1 MIEALLAK
9 KATWWTAGLLTGILG
24 PVVSSALQDIALI
37 ATAFAGIG
45 FLTAKIILPAS
56 RALRASV
63 QAPAQ
68 LRDLEKKFE
77 KRFDQFEDRFE
88 RKLDDALKRLHHDRG
103 E

>member
-1 MIEALLAK
+1 MIEGLLAK
-9 KATWWTAGLLTGILG
+9 KATWWTAGILTGLLG

-56 RALRASV
+56 RALRA
-63 QAPAQ
+63 
-68 LRDLEKKFE
+68 LEEKFE
-77 KRFDQFEDRFE
+77 KRFDQFEARLE
-88 RKLDDALKRLHHDRG
+88 RKLDDALRRLHHDDG

>member
-1 MIEALLAK
+1 MIEGLLAK
-9 KATWWTAGLLTGILG
+9 KATWWAAGLLTGILG

-63 QAPAQ
+63 AQ
-68 LRDLEKKFE
+68 LRALEEKFE
-77 KRFDQFEDRFE
+77 KRFDQFEARLE
-88 RKLDDALKRLHHDRG
+88 RKLDDALRRLHHDDG